1 MENKIDPRT
10 DTPENDVID
19 IRELIKKYL
28 RNWHWFVISVVF
40 CFIVAFLYLKIIH
53 NKYQVQTTI
62 LLRNQ
67 NSTPE
72 LSNLNMFN
80 GIGMLGV
87 SKEVEDEIQVLS
99 SKTLVRQVIDS
110 LNLGTEYYLK
120 NGLRYDEVYPVSP
133 VHIFVSKNF
142 NDTLKHKVILVLSP
156 TSKGYDISFQYG
168 ETIEEEYRVS
178 NLSAPLSTPVGSIHF
193 YVNSPL
199 KSGQKLKI
207 IAYPL
212 AALTNQMAA
221 SISVAT
227 VNKNSNAI
235 SISTV
240 SPTPQKAKA
249 MLDKLVELYNLDA
262 IFDKNMI
269 LTNTADFIESR
280 LRLISSELLDVEL
293 NVENYKKSH
302 GLTDISSEAQLYLE
316 TASEYEKKLA
326 DIETQLNL
334 VNYIESYINESK
346 NQFNLIPANLGIK
359 DDALQRLIEEYN
371 TALLERMKIL
381 RSSND
386 QNPVISQ
393 MEQQIRAIRGN
404 IVKSIASVKDGLVI
418 SKNDLM
424 AQNNEFTSKI
434 KGVPT
439 QERQFMEIKRQ
450 QQIKE
455 SLYVFLLQKREE
467 NALNLA
473 STTPSARTIDAAYTS
488 GSPVSPKRMIVFLLA
503 LILGLGLPV
512 LVMYIMEFLN
522 DTVQDRKEFQKFVK
536 APFLGSIGL
545 SKETESIVVK
555 EGRTTSIVEMFRLVR
570 SNLQFMFSDV
580 KSPVILV
587 TSTTS
592 GEGKTFI
599 AANLAM
605 SFALMKKKVI
615 LIGVDIRNPMLDVY
629 FNIKKSNKGLTI
641 FLADPN
647 CQMNEIIQPS
657 EVHPYLDIILAGPV
671 PPNPAE
677 LLMNQRLDELIR
689 ELKSRYDYII
699 LDSAPIGIVSDTFQL
714 NRLVDNTICVARLKY
729 TPKEAL
735 HFINHIYESK
745 KLKNMATVLN
755 GTNDVSHY
763 GYGYKSEK
771 KYKYRYRETAQNAL
785 EKRLNK
791 LKKNK

>member
-1 MENKIDPRT
+1 
-10 DTPENDVID
+10 
-19 IRELIKKYL
+19 
-28 RNWHWFVISVVF
+28 
-40 CFIVAFLYLKIIH
+40 
-53 NKYQVQTTI
+53 
-62 LLRNQ
+62 
-67 NSTPE
+67 
-72 LSNLNMFN
+72 
-80 GIGMLGV
+80 
-87 SKEVEDEIQVLS
+87 
-99 SKTLVRQVIDS
+99 
-110 LNLGTEYYLK
+110 
-120 NGLRYDEVYPVSP
+120 
-133 VHIFVSKNF
+133 VSKNF
-142 NDTLKHKVILVLSP
+142 NDTLKHNVILVLSP
-156 TSKGYDISFQYG
+156 TSKGYDILFQYG
-168 ETIEEEYRVS
+168 ETIEREYRVTD
-178 NLSAPLSTPVGSIHF
+178 LSTPLSTPVGSIQF
-193 YVNSPL
+193 FVNSPL
-199 KSGQKLKI
+199 KSAQKLKI

-212 AALTNQMAA
+212 TALTNQIGA

-235 SISTV
+235 IISAV
-240 SPTPQKAKA
+240 SPTPQKTKD

-293 NVENYKKSH
+293 NVENYKKTH

-316 TASEYEKKLA
+316 TASEYEKKLV

-334 VNYIESYINESK
+334 VNYIGSYINESR

-359 DDALQRLIEEYN
+359 DEALQKLIEEYN

-381 RSSND
+381 RSSNE
-386 QNPVISQ
+386 QNPVITQ
-393 MEQQIRAIRGN
+393 MEQQIKAVRSTID
-404 IVKSIASVKDGLVI
+404 KSIASVKDGLVI

-424 AQNNEFTSKI
+424 AQNNEFSSKI
-434 KGVPT
+434 KSVPT

-455 SLYVFLLQKREE
+455 SLYLFLLQKREE

-488 GSPVSPKRMIVFLLA
+488 ASPVSPRRMIVFLLA

-512 LVMYIMEFLN
+512 LVMYIMQFIN

-545 SKETESIVVK
+545 SKETETIVVK

-587 TSTTS
+587 TSTIS

-615 LIGVDIRNPMLDVY
+615 LVGVDIRNPMLDVY

-647 CQMNEIIQPS
+647 CQINEIIQPS

-689 ELKSRYDYII
+689 ELKSQYDYII

-714 NRLVDNTICVARLKY
+714 NRLVDNTICVTRLKY

-735 HFINHIYESK
+735 HFINHTYESK

-755 GTNDVSHY
+755 GTNDVSNY
-763 GYGYKSEK
+763 GYGYRYRNEK
-771 KYKYRYRETAQNAL
+771 KYKYRYRETARNAL
-785 EKRLNK
+785 EKRFNK
-791 LKKNK
+791 IRRNK